1 MSEIE
6 NLARTIARL
15 ARPDMRPKQLIEAV
29 REEHPKASK
38 KDIVRAAF
46 YAVIVSA
53 DKDPVQARRLHKF
66 ALEQRRG
73 PSPITET
80 DRQLGKPK
88 PERSRL
94 TAAKVGNPTCRM
106 LSRLAA

>member
-1 MSEIE
+1 MSEME

-29 REEHPKASK
+29 RDEHPKASK

-73 PSPITET
+73 PSPIIET

-88 PERSRL
+88 TRKKQADSGKGGQSNL
-94 TAAKVGNPTCRM
+94 
-106 LSRLAA
+106 